1 MTFDDIY
8 DAVLETGLPV
18 AVNFFEKDIPNPP
31 YIVIT
36 YPQNN
41 DMYAD
46 NSNYAEITQIDIA
59 LYAKRKNAALE
70 RSVENVLKEHFG
82 SWFKSSEWVNSDH
95 LQETIYTTE
104 MTING

>member
-1 MTFDDIY
+1 MTFDEIY

-18 AVNFFEKDIPNPP
+18 AVNFFEKDIPTPP

-41 DMYAD
+41 DMYGD

-59 LYAKRKNAALE
+59 LYAKRRCN
-70 RSVENVLKEHFG
+70 
-82 SWFKSSEWVNSDH
+82 SSSAVNQQICASRDNSRADNEEQNIPDH
-95 LQETIYTTE
+95 
-104 MTING
+104 